1 MTVIAEMLGVPAD
14 DMDRF
19 ESWSNDI
26 ALIVEPILIS
36 VRLADDLVDA
46 VAVRPLRRDSLVV
59 RASAVHQDD
68 IRVLGAGSCRAWRS
82 PRPGR

>member
-1 MTVIAEMLGVPAD
+1 MLGVPAD

-26 ALIVEPILIS
+26 ALIVEPILIP

-46 VAVRPLRRDSLVV
+46 VAVRPLRRDSFVV
-59 RASAVHQDD
+59 GASAVHQDD
-68 IRVLGAGSCRAWRS
+68 IRVFGAGSCRAWRS